1 MAQLIQHAV
10 LPWLNNGLMKTH
22 HCGQLNEIDLGKNVV
37 VVGWLQKYRDLGG
50 LHFID
55 LRDKYGAIQLSFE
68 EYKGDIS
75 LLKTFSLESVV
86 QCKGIVRLRP
96 ANAINEQLKTGKIEI
111 LVTEIQVLS
120 IAERVPFLPHGATE
134 ATEDLK
140 LKYRYIDLRSKKLQD
155 ILSLRSATARKI
167 RETLY
172 TEEFTEV
179 ETPILYKT
187 TPEGARDYIVPSR
200 VHKGK
205 VYALPQSP
213 QTLKQ
218 LLMIA
223 STDRYFQICKC
234 FRDEDLR
241 ADRQP
246 EFTQIDI
253 EVSYGSVDYLKNL
266 AEKILINIFHLN
278 KDFKLPVMT
287 YDQAIKDYGSDKP
300 DLRFGLK
307 HLDVTSVFAQCSFA
321 TFKSVVDNQGLI
333 KAIFV
338 PASLGALARK
348 TLDELPHIIKP
359 YGGKGVAWFK
369 VENENISG
377 GISKFIT
384 PEILKNLSHQEI
396 EESSSG
402 TWLFVADISS
412 KIVHES
418 ADALRK
424 FLGREL
430 KLIDENVYKF
440 LWLVDFPLFE
450 YDADLKRL
458 FACHHPFTMPKLDNL
473 DKFFSK
479 DLKVIAECKAQAYD
493 LVCNGYEI
501 AGGSQRIYDSKV
513 QSQMFDLL
521 GLSPE
526 ESQQKFGFFIEALKY
541 GTPPHG
547 GMAFGFDRL
556 MMLIAKTDNIRDV
569 IAFPKTASASD
580 LMAQAPSA
588 PSGEQLDELG
598 MAWQLVNKK

>member
-1 MAQLIQHAV
+1 MSQSV
-10 LPWLNNGLMKTH
+10 TPWLKNGLMKTH
-22 HCGQLNEIDLGKNVV
+22 HCGQLNDSNLAQNVIL
-37 VVGWLQKYRDLGG
+37 VGWLQKYRDLGG

-68 EYKGDIS
+68 EFKGDIS
-75 LLKTFSLESVV
+75 LLKSFSLESVI
-86 QCKGIVRLRP
+86 QCKGSVRARP
-96 ANAINEQLKTGKIEI
+96 GSAVNEQMSTGKIEI
-111 LVTEIQVLS
+111 LVNDIQVLS
-120 IAERVPFLPHGATE
+120 LAERVPFLPHGATE

-155 ILSLRSATARKI
+155 ILSLRSSTARKI

-172 TEEFTEV
+172 SEDFTEV

-246 EFTQIDI
+246 EFSQVDI
-253 EVSYGSVDYLKNL
+253 EVSYGSVEYLKNL
-266 AEKILINIFHLN
+266 AEKILKNVFNLS
-278 KDFKLPVMT
+278 KDFILPVMT

-307 HLDVTSVFAQCSFA
+307 HLEVTSLFVESSFA
-321 TFKSVVDNQGLI
+321 TFKAVTEQQGLI
-333 KAIFV
+333 KALFI
-338 PASLGALARK
+338 PTSTGALARK
-348 TLDELPHIIKP
+348 VLDELPAIIKP

-369 VENENISG
+369 VENATLSG
-377 GISKFIT
+377 GISKFIS
-384 PEILKNLSHQEI
+384 PELLKELS
-396 EESSSG
+396 SLSFDKADSG
-402 TWLFVADISS
+402 TWLFVADSS
-412 KIVHES
+412 AKVVHDS

-424 FLGREL
+424 YLGKEL
-430 KLIDENVYKF
+430 KLIDESSYKF
-440 LWLVDFPLFE
+440 LWVTDFPLFE
-450 YDADLKRL
+450 YDDELKRL
-458 FACHHPFTMPKLDNL
+458 FACHHPFTMPRIDNL

-479 DLKVIAECKAQAYD
+479 DLKVVAQCKAQAYD

-501 AGGSQRIYDSKV
+501 AGGSQRIFDSKV

-556 MMLIAKTDNIRDV
+556 MMILAKTDNIRDV

-588 PSGEQLDELG
+588 PSSEQLDELG
-598 MAWQLVNKK
+598 MAWQTSKK